1 MDNKIIQ
8 DMVRLLKT
16 NPAEFEK
23 MFSNV
28 SSQDLGKVMA
38 ALQSIVDNSRVATN
52 PTALRHLPMGGRKSR
67 KTRKSRKQ
75 VYSRRRR

>member
-1 MDNKIIQ
+1 MDNKIQ

-28 SSQDLGKVMA
+28 SSQDIGKVMA

-52 PTALRHLPMGGRKSR
+52 PTASRHLPMGGRKSR